1 MNLSSGAEIA
11 SKGRELRDHF
21 LKDGTPIM
29 IGGGLYAYT
38 IIGID
43 YCEEKEDVR
52 FLILDPHYTGGDGNI
67 KNIFAKGWVG
77 WKDANMFQADA
88 FHNLCMPQ
96 IPREP

>member
-11 SKGRELRDHF
+11 TKGRELRDHF

-29 IGGGLYAYT
+29 IGGGLFAYT

-43 YCEEKEDVR
+43 LCEEKDDVR

-67 KNIFAKGWVG
+67 KNITSKGWVG
-77 WKDANMFQADA
+77 WKDASMFQADA